1 MECVEVVSL
10 GFATTK
16 KVVAYLL
23 ETDYKNIHPRSIG
36 VVGLAIEAAKDLG
49 FLNVSSGSI
58 YDADL
63 SLTEPLPSTPWD
75 EPTKRALFRKHL
87 QQYEPYVKFHSFLD
101 IGNSVDSAARRVSIY
116 YEITPLMS
124 GEENTL
130 AGWGLYAGT
139 LIKFDEI
146 VQIAPAVKSKS
157 IMKAVPN
164 LKSFLQAMDTEIG
177 SRVFIQT
184 FLGQQAYDFLTEDVK
199 KDLAESMTLAVSR
212 PEDAVKSMG
221 RALEDYL
228 KLLAKDRNVLLEKNN
243 GTPINTIG
251 EIINKLRSEGCLAN
265 HHTKALEGLE
275 VYTDARIFLGLN
287 AYRSMPVHGMDP
299 DADMRWSLSTE
310 VAIVGTM
317 QLLLSIRS
325 THHYLVN
332 GKLSY

>member
-199 KDLAESMTLAVSR
+199 KDLVESMTLALSR
-212 PEDAVKSMG
+212 PEDAVRSMG
-221 RALEDYL
+221 RALEDYV
-228 KLLAKDRNVLLEKNN
+228 KLLAKDRSVRLEEK
-243 GTPINTIG
+243 GKPISTIG
-251 EIINKLRSEGCLAN
+251 AMINKLRSEGCLAN
-265 HHTKALEGLE
+265 HHKSTLNGLE
-275 VYTDARIFLGLN
+275 VYTDADLFHGLS
-287 AYRSMPVHGMDP
+287 AYRAMPVHGVDP

-310 VAIVGTM
+310 VAIVGTL

-325 THHYLVN
+325 TYHYVVD

>member
-146 VQIAPAVKSKS
+146 VQIAPAVKSES
-157 IMKAVPN
+157 VMKTVPN
-164 LKSFLQAMDTEIG
+164 LSGFLQAMDTEMA

-184 FLGQQAYDFLTEDVK
+184 FLGQQAYDFLTDEVK
-199 KDLAESMTLAVSR
+199 KDLVESMTLAVSR
-212 PEDAVKSMG
+212 PEDAVICMG
-221 RALEDYL
+221 RALEDYM
-228 KLLAKDRNVLLEKNN
+228 KILARERNVLLEKDD
-243 GTPINTIG
+243 GRPISTIG
-251 EIINKLRSEGCLAN
+251 EMIDKLRREDCLAN
-265 HHTKALEGLE
+265 HHVNALKGLE
-275 VYTDARIFLGLN
+275 VYTDADLFQGLS
-287 AYRSMPVHGMDP
+287 AYRAMPVHGMDP

-310 VAIVGTM
+310 VAIVGAL

-325 THHYLVN
+325 TYHYVVD
-332 GKLSY
+332 GMLSY